1 MTSSTIHTRAGR
13 RPPGR
18 RGFTLTEL
26 MIGTSLSTIVL
37 AGVLSAFLMLG
48 RSGMNAAGYAVSEA
62 EIRRGVEEFS
72 QDVRM
77 ASDIT
82 WNSATSITL
91 TVPNNYTGHG
101 NQVTYAYDNSTTGPT
116 AQSFYRMPGAATS
129 TAGKLIFV
137 RSVSSFAFAR
147 FNRLDAAATNN
158 AETKRI
164 QISMNVR
171 RTRATLV
178 AANTTLVMASY
189 ILRNKVAN

>member
-1 MTSSTIHTRAGR
+1 
-13 RPPGR
+13 
-18 RGFTLTEL
+18 

>member
-1 MTSSTIHTRAGR
+1 MTSSIIHTRAP
-13 RPPGR
+13 RPPHGR

-26 MIGTSLSTIVL
+26 LIGTSLSSIVL

-48 RSGMNAAGYAVSEA
+48 RSGMNAASYAVSEA

-82 WNSATSITL
+82 WNSTTSITL
-91 TVPNNYTGHG
+91 TVPNNYAGHG
-101 NQVTYAYDNSTTGPT
+101 NQVTYAYDNSTTGET
-116 AQSFYRMPGAATS
+116 AQSFYRKPGTASS
-129 TAGKLIFV
+129 TAGTLIFV
-137 RSVSSFAFAR
+137 RGVSSFAFAR
-147 FNRLDAAATNN
+147 FNRLDAAASNDT
-158 AETKRI
+158 ETKRI

-171 RTRATLV
+171 RTGATLV

-189 ILRNKVAN
+189 ILRNKVTN

>member
-1 MTSSTIHTRAGR
+1 
-13 RPPGR
+13 
-18 RGFTLTEL
+18 
-26 MIGTSLSTIVL
+26 MIGTALSTIVM

-48 RSGMNAAGYAVSEA
+48 RSGMSAAGYAVSEA

-77 ASDIT
+77 ASAIA

-91 TVPNNYTGHG
+91 TVPNNYAGHG
-101 NQVTYAYDNSTTGPT
+101 NQVTYAYDDATTGPT
-116 AQSFYRMPGAATS
+116 AQCFYRMPGGASS

-137 RSVSSFAFAR
+137 RAVSSFAFAR
-147 FNRLDAAATNN
+147 FNRLDGPATNN